1 MRKKRENIAPDLTP
15 VIDIVFILLIFFMV
29 TSVFKKEDT
38 IIKLNLPDLHA
49 QAKVQEKKPVVI
61 ELSKEELAIDKEFYD
76 FDKLS
81 TVLGEYKKETKIE
94 IRIDKNVEY
103 ERVMKL
109 FDLLQLHQLTSFSL
123 VAQKA

>member
-1 MRKKRENIAPDLTP
+1 MRKKRESISPDLTP

-76 FDKLS
+76 FEKLS
-81 TVLGEYKKETKIE
+81 DILSKYKKETKIE